1 MRIAL
6 THNLRLSDSEEEAE
20 FDTRE
25 TVDALAGAIERLGH
39 RVERIEV
46 SGPASRTV
54 ARLEAFGPDLIFNT
68 AEGRRGRFREAF
80 FPALFDELGM
90 PYTGSDAYALAL
102 TLDKQLTKLVL
113 AQHGVTTPRWQYV
126 EECRQLQV
134 NALRYPV
141 IVKPNFEGSSKG
153 ITQDSVVEDPLR
165 LHEIVDDALRRYP
178 AGLLVE
184 QYVVGRD
191 VTVPFLEAAAPE
203 RRGILQPVEYVIDEA
218 ASATRK
224 YAIYDYELKT
234 RLDQLVSVRAPA
246 KVRRQQAERI
256 QQLCDTVYRVL
267 GIRDLGRIDLRL
279 GDDGNVY
286 FLEINA
292 LPSLEPGAGI
302 YAAAALEG
310 LHADGVIAAV
320 IRSAVERWRIVD
332 KSARRGRPRRT
343 ERLKVGFSF
352 NVKRVTP
359 DPGGEQ
365 DDEAE
370 YDSPRTLQAIRE
382 AIASWGHEVVD
393 LEATQDLP
401 LVLASTPVD
410 VVFNIAE
417 GFKGRS
423 RESQVPS
430 LLELLDI
437 PYTGSDP
444 SALSVSLDKAL
455 AKRMVRTHGI
465 LTPDYMVL
473 HTGKERLPRELSF
486 PLLVKPVAEG
496 TSKGVTKKSV
506 VRDELELRDVARE
519 LIAKYRQPAL
529 VESYVAGREFTV
541 GLLGER
547 RPKVLPPME
556 IVFLDPSDPTPIYS
570 FEMKQDWSEKIRY
583 EVPAK
588 LTPRELDRLEKAARE
603 CFTALGC
610 RDVARL
616 DFRMDA
622 DGRIYFIEANP
633 LPGLTPG
640 WSDLVLIAQAAGME
654 YRGLIGEILSF
665 AIRRYQERERER
677 ERARRAQAQA
687 ERESAQAASAAAGPA
702 SPGAVAGG
710 NGANGNVAAGALAA
724 GAGGNGGVG
733 VVGVMGAT
741 GSGSNDGGSV
751 AGATSGEV
759 GAAGGIGGGAA
770 GDAGSSGSRVTGAT
784 GGSRQPATTADGAPC
799 ADGSRSPED
808 GEGPRS

>member
-39 RVERIEV
+39 RVERVEV

-54 ARLEAFGPDLIFNT
+54 ARLEAYGPDLIFNT

-90 PYTGSDAYALAL
+90 PYTGSDAYVLAL

-113 AQHGVTTPRWQYV
+113 AQHGIPTPRWQYV
-126 EECRQLQV
+126 EDPARLQIH
-134 NALRYPV
+134 ALRYPV

-153 ITQDSVVEDPLR
+153 ITQDSVVEEPLR
-165 LHEIVDDALRRYP
+165 LHEVVGAALARYP
-178 AGLLVE
+178 AGVLVE
-184 QYVVGRD
+184 EFVTGRD
-191 VTVPFLEAAAPE
+191 LTVPFLEAAAPE
-203 RRGILQPVEYVIDEA
+203 RGGVLQPVEYVIDEA
-218 ASATRK
+218 ASAGRR

-234 RLDQLVSVRAPA
+234 RLDKLVSVRAPA
-246 KVRRQQAERI
+246 KVKRSQAERI
-256 QQLCDTVYRVL
+256 QQVCESIYRVL

-279 GDDGNVY
+279 GDDGQIT
-286 FLEINA
+286 FLELNA

-310 LHADGVIAAV
+310 LHADGVLGAV
-320 IRSAVERWRIVD
+320 IQSASARWGIQDQR
-332 KSARRGRPRRT
+332 ARRGRPRRT
-343 ERLKVGFSF
+343 ERLKVGFTF

-359 DPGGEQ
+359 DLAGEQ
-365 DDEAE
+365 DEEAE
-370 YDSPRTLQAIRE
+370 YDSPKTIQAIRE
-382 AIASWGHEVVD
+382 AIASYGHEVVD

-401 LVLASTPVD
+401 LQLASTPVD

-444 SALSVSLDKAL
+444 AALSVSLDKAV

-465 LTPDYMVL
+465 LTPDYLVL
-473 HTGKERLPRELSF
+473 NTGKERLPKELGF

-496 TSKGVTKKSV
+496 TSKGVTKKSIV
-506 VRDELELRDVARE
+506 HGEDELREVARE
-519 LIAKYRQPAL
+519 MIAKYRQPAL
-529 VESYVAGREFTV
+529 AEQYIAGREFTV

-547 RPKVLPPME
+547 RPRVLPPME
-556 IVFLDPSDPTPIYS
+556 IVFLDTSDPTPIYS
-570 FEMKQDWSEKIRY
+570 FDLKQDWSKQIRY

-588 LTPRELDRLEKAARE
+588 LTERELERLERAARE
-603 CFTALGC
+603 TFAALGC
-610 RDVARL
+610 RDVARI
-616 DFRMDA
+616 DFRIDA
-622 DGRIYFIEANP
+622 EGRIFFIECNP

-640 WSDLVLIAQAAGME
+640 WSDLVLIAQAAGIE
-654 YRGLIGEILSF
+654 YRALIGEILSF

-687 ERESAQAASAAAGPA
+687 EREAGVGQSVPNGQGGPNGHGG
-702 SPGAVAGG
+702 PG
-710 NGANGNVAAGALAA
+710 A
-724 GAGGNGGVG
+724 GAGGNGGG
-733 VVGVMGAT
+733 TST
-741 GSGSNDGGSV
+741 GNGPP
-751 AGATSGEV
+751 GE
-759 GAAGGIGGGAA
+759 
-770 GDAGSSGSRVTGAT
+770 
-784 GGSRQPATTADGAPC
+784 
-799 ADGSRSPED
+799 
-808 GEGPRS
+808 

>member
-6 THNLRLSDSEEEAE
+6 THNLRLSDAEDEAE
-20 FDTRE
+20 FDSRE

-90 PYTGSDAYALAL
+90 PYTGSDAYALAV

-113 AQHGVTTPRWQYV
+113 AQHGIPTPRWQYV
-126 EECRQLQV
+126 EEAARLQV

-153 ITQDSVVEDPLR
+153 ITQDSVVEDPIR
-165 LHEIVDDALRRYP
+165 LHEVVREALARYP

-184 QYVVGRD
+184 EFVAGRD

-203 RRGILQPVEYVIDEA
+203 RGGVLQPVEYVIDPA
-218 ASATRK
+218 AGAERR
-224 YAIYDYELKT
+224 YAIYDYDLKT
-234 RLDQLVSVRAPA
+234 RLDRFVSVRAPA
-246 KVRRQQAERI
+246 RVKRSQAERI
-256 QQLCDTVYRVL
+256 LDLCGRVYRQLAV
-267 GIRDLGRIDLRL
+267 RDLGRVDLRV
-279 GDDGNVY
+279 GEDGSVH

-310 LHADGVIAAV
+310 LHADGVLGAV
-320 IRSAVERWRIVD
+320 IQSAVARHGIVD
-332 KSARRGRPRRT
+332 KPSRRGRPRRT
-343 ERLKVGFSF
+343 EQLKVGFTF

-359 DPGGEQ
+359 DPSGEQ

-370 YDSPRTLQAIRE
+370 YDSPKTLQAIRE

-465 LTPDYMVL
+465 LTPDYVVL
-473 HTGKERLPRELSF
+473 NSGKERLPRELEF

-496 TSKGVTKKSV
+496 TSKGVTRKSI
-506 VRDELELRDVARE
+506 VRDEGELREVARE
-519 LIAKYRQPAL
+519 LIGKYRQPAL
-529 VESYVAGREFTV
+529 VESYIAGREFTV

-547 RPKVLPPME
+547 RPRVLPPME
-556 IVFLDPSDPTPIYS
+556 IVFLDRDDPTPIYS
-570 FEMKQDWSEKIRY
+570 FEMKQDWNDQIRY
-583 EVPAK
+583 EVPAR
-588 LTPRELDRLEKAARE
+588 LPPRELDRLERAARE
-603 CFTALGC
+603 TFGALGC

-616 DFRMDA
+616 DFRIDA
-622 DGRIYFIEANP
+622 EGRIFFIECNP
-633 LPGLTPG
+633 LPGLAPG
-640 WSDLVLIAQAAGME
+640 WSDLVLIAQAAGID

-665 AIRRYQERERER
+665 AIRRYEERERER
-677 ERARRAQAQA
+677 ERARRAQAAA
-687 ERESAQAASAAAGPA
+687 ERESAVRESGAAE
-702 SPGAVAGG
+702 
-710 NGANGNVAAGALAA
+710 VAAGQKPL
-724 GAGGNGGVG
+724 
-733 VVGVMGAT
+733 
-741 GSGSNDGGSV
+741 
-751 AGATSGEV
+751 ELRPRREE
-759 GAAGGIGGGAA
+759 I
-770 GDAGSSGSRVTGAT
+770 
-784 GGSRQPATTADGAPC
+784 
-799 ADGSRSPED
+799 
-808 GEGPRS
+808 EG